1 MIYSTADF
9 LVAICINEKRIVP
22 SSRSGIHE
30 SGRGPGFLKNR
41 TEPLGPGPIGPWIP
55 DRDEIRL
62 LS

>member
-30 SGRGPGFLKNR
+30 SGRGPGFL
-41 TEPLGPGPIGPWIP
+41 EP
-55 DRDEIRL
+55 DRTAWTNRPVDP
-62 LS
+62 